1 MSPFFLLSIFFFY
14 FFNYRDR
21 PANLITVPRDTA
33 QDALHSTPQCKTCG
47 RLGHRRITHADCLMN
62 PKYLFMA
69 ESAAL
74 AVPAAPTA
82 PAAPIAPIAPA
93 APAASPA
100 PAAPPAPGEPRVFG
114 NGKAAIKEEQDDTE
128 YKTLGR
134 MNVACSHCTALHWIE
149 VLI

>member
-1 MSPFFLLSIFFFY
+1 
-14 FFNYRDR
+14 
-21 PANLITVPRDTA
+21 
-33 QDALHSTPQCKTCG
+33 
-47 RLGHRRITHADCLMN
+47 MN

-74 AVPAAPTA
+74 AVPAAPAAPTAPAVPAAPTA

-149 VLI
+149 VLIRF